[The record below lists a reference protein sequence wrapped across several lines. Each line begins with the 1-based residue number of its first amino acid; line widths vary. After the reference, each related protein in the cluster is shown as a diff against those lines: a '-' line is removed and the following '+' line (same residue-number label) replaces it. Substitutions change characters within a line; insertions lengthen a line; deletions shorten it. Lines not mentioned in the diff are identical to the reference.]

1 MNEAQTSF
9 VLWNRVVSVF
19 DRKILFFFVLR
30 AVVCDRNCFDFGGLR
45 GMNESSGVEYGIS
58 WGVAGGRPGCVREI
72 GRGKRGKGR
81 E

>member
-1 MNEAQTSF
+1 MMRKRFSCSEI
-9 VLWNRVVSVF
+9 VSCQCLTERF
-19 DRKILFFFVLR
+19 LFSFVLR

-45 GMNESSGVEYGIS
+45 GMNERIWTVEYGIS

>member
-1 MNEAQTSF
+1 MNERF
-9 VLWNRVVSVF
+9 
-19 DRKILFFFVLR
+19 
-30 AVVCDRNCFDFGGLR
+30 
-45 GMNESSGVEYGIS
+45 GVEYGIS